1 MPTATAIEPAHPL
14 VHRLK
19 ARSRS
24 SSEGCSMETASYG
37 HPGLPATVPRST
49 FLGII
54 GTRHARSQTA
64 APRAAAAHGR
74 PRQALHR
81 GQGACRL
88 PVAGA
93 QGRAGAPQD
102 RRHPGPDRCRSR
114 EAGTQGDA
122 AHLRGAQDRRQGDPE
137 PAAGRRARERLRPA
151 RQPVAGRQVR
161 PVVTKPVSGAAPP
174 PPTARAASLDQLC
187 IDTVRALVMDAV
199 QQADSGHPGTAMAL
213 APVAYVLWQR
223 HLRYNPANPD
233 WFGRDRFVLSAGHA
247 CMLLYAVLY
256 LTGYD
261 LSLDDIKQF
270 RQWGSRTPGH
280 SEHGLT
286 PGVEATTGPLG
297 QGVGNAVGMAL
308 AEAHLAAL
316 FNRPGHAIVDHCTYF
331 ASDGDMMEGVSHE
344 ACSLAGHLK
353 LGKLIGIYDD
363 NRITI
368 DGTTDLTFSDD
379 TARRFESYGW
389 HVERVADGNDLGALD
404 AALAAARR
412 QTDRPSLVIVRT
424 HIAYGSPHKQ
434 DSPEAHGA
442 PLGAEEVKLTKQRL
456 GWPSLEPFH
465 VPEESLEHWRRARD
479 RGARLEAEWR
489 KRHDAYRAA
498 HPDLAR
504 ELERRLAGR
513 LPEAWDADLP
523 GFAPTDAQATRAAS
537 GKVLNALAAKLP
549 ELIGGSADLAGS
561 THVVFKNGGDVAA
574 GSWGARNVHFGVRE
588 HAMGAILN
596 GLAVHGGVRPVGS
609 TFLIFS
615 DYMRPPIRLAALC
628 HLPAIFVFTHDS
640 IGLGED
646 GPTHQPIEQLAG
658 LRAIPNLTVIRPA
671 DATEVV
677 EAWRAAVQHQSGPVA
692 LVCTRQKVPVI
703 DRARYAPAN
712 GLRLGAY
719 VLADAPGGRPAVIL
733 MASGSEVELVLGAYE
748 TLAAAGIAARAVSM
762 PCMEFFA
769 SQPRDYRDAVL
780 PPSVPARLAV
790 EAAAPQPWYRWVA
803 DHGVVLG
810 LERFGASAPYQRI
823 YRELGLTVEDV
834 VRKAK
839 ELLE

>member
-1 MPTATAIEPAHPL
+1 MTPP
-14 VHRLK
+14 
-19 ARSRS
+19 
-24 SSEGCSMETASYG
+24 
-37 HPGLPATVPRST
+37 
-49 FLGII
+49 
-54 GTRHARSQTA
+54 
-64 APRAAAAHGR
+64 PRATGAA
-74 PRQALHR
+74 
-81 GQGACRL
+81 
-88 PVAGA
+88 
-93 QGRAGAPQD
+93 
-102 RRHPGPDRCRSR
+102 
-114 EAGTQGDA
+114 T
-122 AHLRGAQDRRQGDPE
+122 
-137 PAAGRRARERLRPA
+137 PAARD
-151 RQPVAGRQVR
+151 
-161 PVVTKPVSGAAPP
+161 T
-174 PPTARAASLDQLC
+174 SLDQLC
-187 IDTVRALVMDAV
+187 INTVRTLAMDAV

-213 APVAYVLWQR
+213 APLAYVLWQR

-331 ASDGDMMEGVSHE
+331 VASDGDMMEGVSHE

-769 SQPRDYRDAVL
+769 SQPRDYRHAVL
-780 PPSVPARLAV
+780 PPSVSARLAV